1 MKQFMDEYHQWI
13 VIAILGVQDPD
24 SRLHVVGIVGVQPEH
39 LLGIGIKFIGC
50 SPDNLDLPSLQ
61 TKLLLPRL

>member
-39 LLGIGIKFIGC
+39 LFRLGVKVIGG
-50 SPDNLDLPSLQ
+50 SPDHLDLPSLQ